1 MDVRKS
7 PYHIE
12 FQELVNGIAS
22 VTDATHMHMVALKD
36 ELQVSNLSLHLYSRC
51 EFAVSWG

>member
-1 MDVRKS
+1 MDVRKF